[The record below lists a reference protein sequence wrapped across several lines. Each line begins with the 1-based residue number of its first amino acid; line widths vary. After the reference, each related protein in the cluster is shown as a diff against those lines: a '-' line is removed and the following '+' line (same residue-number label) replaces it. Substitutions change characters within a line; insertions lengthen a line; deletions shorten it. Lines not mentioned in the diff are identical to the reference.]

1 MNKEKTVTVEVRPF
15 EELFGVIEEEENVP
29 VCPVI
34 RVVAKQVANMY
45 LCDFS
50 SPNKVW
56 ANNMLMLIDAMR
68 MQGEY
73 EFAIAT
79 LETMFLIEGDPDV
92 DDLFEIL
99 DACCEENDTA
109 YAMFVNSFFD
119 DEDVN
124 LLLWKVKLKDSIK
137 EMS

>member
-1 MNKEKTVTVEVRPF
+1 MNNEETVTVEVRPF
-15 EELFGVIEEEENVP
+15 EDLFGVIEEEAVP

-34 RVVAKQVANMY
+34 RVVAKQMADMY
-45 LCDFS
+45 LCNFS
-50 SPNKVW
+50 STKKVW
-56 ANNMLMLIDAMR
+56 ANNMLILIDEMR

-73 EFAIAT
+73 EFALAA

-99 DACCEENDTA
+99 EACCEGNDSA
-109 YAMFVNSFFD
+109 CAMFINAFFD

-124 LLLWKVKLKDSIK
+124 LLLWEVKLKDSIK
-137 EMS
+137 EIS